1 MKYVP
6 NYVLKKELE
15 IFNDHKNITISV
27 RIQQSNSD
35 LKTGNIVTNHL
46 MTEKKLEMENFQNS
60 NKP

>member
-1 MKYVP
+1 MKYVS